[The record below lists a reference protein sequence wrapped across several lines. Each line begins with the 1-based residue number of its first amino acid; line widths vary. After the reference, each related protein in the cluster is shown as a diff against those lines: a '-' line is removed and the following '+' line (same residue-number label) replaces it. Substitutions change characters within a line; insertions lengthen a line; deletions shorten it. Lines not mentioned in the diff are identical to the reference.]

1 MSWSDA
7 PIVER
12 LGEFWSW
19 RKLILVPICFTL
31 FERDADKRLLMVVIV
46 AVCSI
51 YMVATWLGYLI
62 LSNFI
67 ESPSITSKIIQHK
80 ACCLEHLHFS
90 ACYSRCK
97 ILNGKARVCLSY

>member
-1 MSWSDA
+1 M
-7 PIVER
+7 ER

-51 YMVATWLGYLI
+51 YMVATWLGYFNLVE
-62 LSNFI
+62 LYRV
-67 ESPSITSKIIQHK
+67 PKHY
-80 ACCLEHLHFS
+80 LENHSTQRRAVWRIFTFL
-90 ACYSRCK
+90 
-97 ILNGKARVCLSY
+97 RVTRVAKS